1 MTKRGLKQYYYITN
15 EAEDE
20 KRRLAEL
27 EKSSAPESEIE
38 ETREVIR
45 CKLREAEL
53 MRLRIIRE
61 IMQIDDAF
69 LRQIFMYRHI
79 DLLSWA
85 AVAVRIGGDN
95 TPDSVRMAHDRYI
108 ARLKET
114 EPAR

>member
-1 MTKRGLKQYYYITN
+1 MTQRELKQYFYIDK
-15 EAEDE
+15 EIKDE
-20 KRRLAEL
+20 KLRLAEL
-27 EKSSAPESEIE
+27 EKSSAPAQEID

-45 CKLREAEL
+45 CKMREAEL

-85 AVAVRIGGDN
+85 AVAVRVGGDN
-95 TPDSVRMAHDRYI
+95 TPDGVRKAHDRYI
-108 ARLKET
+108 TRSNDA
-114 EPAR
+114 